1 MDSLVIVGGKP
12 LGGTVRVGG
21 AKNAALP
28 CMAAA
33 LLSEAAVTIENV
45 PRLADIRTAIRL
57 LQHLGVEVDA
67 ANLGDGRVSLRANRA
82 SELTAPYDLVRT
94 MRASVLVLGPM
105 VARFGRARVSLPG
118 GCAIGP
124 RPINM
129 HLSGLEKLGASIT
142 LSDGYVEAKA
152 PRLRGARIVFD
163 LQTVT
168 GTENLMMAAALAQGT
183 SVLENAACEPEVA
196 DLADLL
202 NAMGARVHGAGTT
215 TITIEGVEALS
226 GGTHRIVPDRI
237 ETGTFAV
244 AAAISGGDVRI
255 DGCEPGHLEAVTAK
269 LREGGAAVEE
279 GDRTLRVTA
288 SGRPRGVDVQ
298 TRTYP
303 GFATDMQAQIMA
315 LMALAAGQSVITET
329 IFENRFMHVNEL
341 LRMGADIRVRGNTA
355 VVRGVPRLSG
365 APVMATD
372 LRASASLVLAGLAAE
387 GTTRVS
393 RIYHLDRGYEALEVK
408 LRALGAEI
416 RREAA

>member
-1 MDSLVIVGGKP
+1 VDSLVIVGGKP
-12 LGGTVRVGG
+12 LAGAVRVGG

-45 PRLADIRTAIRL
+45 PRLADIRTIIRL
-57 LQHLGVEVDA
+57 LRHLGVAVDA
-67 ANLGDGRVSLRANRA
+67 GGLGEGRVTLQARRGA
-82 SELTAPYDLVRT
+82 ELTAPYDLVRT
-94 MRASVLVLGPM
+94 MRASVLVLGPL

-124 RPINM
+124 RPINL
-129 HLSGLEKLGASIT
+129 HLAGLEKLGAQIT

-152 PRLRGARIVFD
+152 PRLRGNRIVFD

-168 GTENLMMAAALAQGT
+168 GTENLMMAAALAEGT
-183 SVLENAACEPEVA
+183 TVLENAACEPEVV
-196 DLADLL
+196 DLAGLL
-202 NAMGARVHGAGTT
+202 NAMGGRVHGAGTMT
-215 TITIEGVEALS
+215 VTVEGVGALR
-226 GGTHRIVPDRI
+226 GATHRLVPDRI

-244 AAAISGGDVRI
+244 AAAITGGDVRI
-255 DGCEPGHLEAVTAK
+255 EGCEPAHLEAVPAK
-269 LREGGAAVEE
+269 LREGGARSEAGE
-279 GDRTLRVTA
+279 GTVRVAT
-288 SGRPRGVDVQ
+288 SGRLRGVDVQ

-303 GFATDMQAQIMA
+303 GFATDMQAQMMA
-315 LMALAAGQSVITET
+315 LMALAEGQSAITET

-355 VVRGVPRLSG
+355 VVRGVPSLSG

-408 LRALGAEI
+408 LRGLGAEV